1 MKNINITSL
10 LLLLLCCNCRN
21 QCERPPLVFA
31 KKHSVTQKEENVQYN
46 KNIDSIL
53 QLEKEQYPTLIYKEN
68 NIEYK
73 IFRYGEVGE
82 YAGIYSDVE
91 LGSNVFYLKIL
102 KNNRVIDSLEI
113 YKEEIGENV
122 IRIKKIKLL
131 DNKNIII
138 SVSET
143 WEDRIGEE
151 SKVDSLYIYK
161 IGGNNKLN
169 ILDKKEVYRNIK

>member
-1 MKNINITSL
+1 MEKIIVLSL
-10 LLLLLCCNCRN
+10 LLLCSNCGN
-21 QCERPPLVFA
+21 QCEIPLIFA
-31 KKHSVTQKEENVQYN
+31 KKHSVTQKEENIQQYN
-46 KNIDSIL
+46 KRIDSIL

>member
-1 MKNINITSL
+1 MRNINITAL
-10 LLLLLCCNCRN
+10 LLLLLCSNCRN
-21 QCERPPLVFA
+21 QCDRPPLVFA

-53 QLEKEQYPTLIYKEN
+53 QLEKEQYPILVYKKE

-102 KNNRVIDSLEI
+102 KSNRVIDSLEI

-131 DNKNIII
+131 DNKTIAI
-138 SVSET
+138 SVSEV
-143 WEDRIGEE
+143 WEDRIGKE
-151 SKVDSLYIYK
+151 SKIDSLYIYRIEK
-161 IGGNNKLN
+161 NNKLS
-169 ILDKKEVYRNIK
+169 ILDKKETYRNIK